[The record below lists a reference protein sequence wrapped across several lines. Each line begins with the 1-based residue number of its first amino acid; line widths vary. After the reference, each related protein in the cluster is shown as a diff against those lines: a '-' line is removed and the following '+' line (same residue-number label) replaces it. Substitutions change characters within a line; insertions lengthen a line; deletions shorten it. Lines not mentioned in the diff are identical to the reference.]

1 MHFISSYSAALRRHS
16 PEATGWLPGGSPS
29 YCLCSFCLG
38 ADASP
43 GVGLW
48 EVRPLDRLGFLGLGL
63 GTDFLAVLGLWTVT
77 RQTAPRAMTSSLPSP
92 PFRKKV
98 EPF

>member
-77 RQTAPRAMTSSLPSP
+77 RQTCSASHDLFLTLSS
-92 PFRKKV
+92 F
-98 EPF
+98 